1 MVKLCKILGFIFL
14 HPLNKGSRITAVSRF
29 FRFQLAS
36 RLSRQSSI
44 VNWVDDTRFIV
55 SNGESGITGNLY
67 CGLMEYVDMSFLL
80 HYLNDT
86 DVFFDIGANV
96 GAYTILASGVKG
108 AKSIPFEPIPAT
120 FSKLIDQIKINH
132 IDDLVSPRNNGI
144 GGEAGALRFT
154 NTLNCQNKVSLDR
167 NDNHSALVEVL
178 TLDELIAP
186 NDHSFVKI
194 DVEGYEKFVF
204 DGGKDFFS
212 NPNVNALI
220 VELNGSG
227 LNYAINDLDLH
238 KLIISFGFKPVSY
251 DPFQRKIDVM
261 GSYNEGGNTIYIKD
275 ISLAEVRVLRS
286 PNVVIHTAN
295 ELVI

>member
-1 MVKLCKILGFIFL
+1 
-14 HPLNKGSRITAVSRF
+14 
-29 FRFQLAS
+29 
-36 RLSRQSSI
+36 
-44 VNWVDDTRFIV
+44 
-55 SNGESGITGNLY
+55 
-67 CGLMEYVDMSFLL
+67 MEYIDMSFLL

-108 AKSIPFEPIPAT
+108 AKSIPFEPVPAT

-132 IDDLVSPRNNGI
+132 IDDLVIPRNNGI
-144 GGEAGALRFT
+144 GDEVGVLRFT
-154 NTLNCQNKVSLDR
+154 DTLNCQNKVSLDQD
-167 NDNHSALVEVL
+167 DNQSTLVEVL
-178 TLDELIAP
+178 TLDDFSNP

-227 LNYAINDLDLH
+227 LDYAINDQDLH
-238 KLIISFGFKPVSY
+238 SMIISYGFKPVSY
-251 DPFQRKIDVM
+251 DPFQRKIDIM
-261 GSYNEGGNTIYIKD
+261 SSYNEGGNTIYIKD
-275 ISLAEVRVLRS
+275 ISLAEKRVLRS